1 MKLARLAALG
11 AAFVAIP
18 MLAHG
23 QALSVVAAENFYGDV
38 VEQIGGANVKVTSI
52 LTNPEQDPHLFESSP
67 STARVIADAKLVIYN
82 GIDYDPWM
90 VKLLSAHKS
99 PSRKVIVVAALLHR
113 KTGDNP
119 HLWYDPAAMPVVAR
133 AVAAELVAGD
143 PAHRADYEQRRDAF
157 IASLQPITAKIDAI
171 KQKYGKS
178 VVTATEPVF
187 GYMADALG
195 FTMRNRPFQIA
206 VMNDTEPSASQIAAI
221 EKDLKSKTVKIL
233 FYNNQTSGDL
243 TARLQKIAK
252 DSGVP
257 VVGVTETEPPNVKYQ
272 GWIMQELEATERA
285 LAGGT
290 S

>member
-1 MKLARLAALG
+1 MKLARLAAL
-11 AAFVAIP
+11 AAALVAAP
-18 MLAHG
+18 ALAEA
-23 QALSVVAAENFYGDV
+23 QVLNVVAAENFYGDI

-52 LTNPEQDPHLFESSP
+52 LTNPEQDPHLFESSA
-67 STARVIADAKLVIYN
+67 STARAIADAKLVIYN

-113 KTGDNP
+113 KAGDNP
-119 HLWYDPAAMPVVAR
+119 HLWYDPATMPTVAS
-133 AVAAELVAGD
+133 AVAAELTASD

-157 IASLQPITAKIDAI
+157 VASLQPMKTKIDAM
-171 KQKYGKS
+171 KQKYGKA

-206 VMNDTEPSASQIAAI
+206 VMNDTEPSASQIAAF
-221 EKDLKSKTVKIL
+221 EKDLKSRTVKVL

-252 DSGVP
+252 DSKVP
-257 VVGVTETEPPNVKYQ
+257 VVGVTETEPPNLKYQ
-272 GWIMQELEATERA
+272 AWMMQQLEATERA